1 MRTSPGVFLPGRPRV
16 CRPRLDSA
24 EMNPVFAD
32 LPVSVFEVMSRLARE
47 HNAVNLGQ
55 GFPDDPGPED
65 VRRKAAET
73 VIDGWNQYPPM
84 MGIPELRHAIASHY
98 AYWQGLSLDPDSEVM
113 VTSGATEAITG
124 ALFALIEPGD
134 EVVLFQPL
142 YDAYLPLV
150 LRAGGVP
157 KFVRLEPPHWQFTE
171 EMLAGAFSDK
181 TKLVLFNNPL
191 NPAAIVYERDALD
204 LLTRFCQRFDAIAVC
219 DEVWEHVVFDGRRH
233 VPLLAIP
240 GMRERCV
247 KIGSAGKIFSLTGWK
262 VGFVCA
268 APALMRGLAKAHQ
281 YITFTTPPNL
291 QAAVA
296 YGLGKTDDYFE
307 NMRRDFQRSRD
318 RFADGL
324 RRLGFPMLDCEG
336 SYFLNVDLAPLGLNE
351 DDEAFC
357 RRLVVEHKV
366 AAIPVSA
373 FYAADPIRS
382 VVRFCF
388 AKRDTT
394 LDTAL
399 ERLAGVLERRR

>member
-1 MRTSPGVFLPGRPRV
+1 
-16 CRPRLDSA
+16 
-24 EMNPVFAD
+24 MNPVFAD

-65 VRRKAAET
+65 VRRKAAEA
-73 VIDGWNQYPPM
+73 VVEGWNQYPPM
-84 MGIPELRHAIASHY
+84 MGIPELRQAIAAHY
-98 AYWQGLSLDPDSEVM
+98 AHWQELTFDPDAEVM

-124 ALFALIEPGD
+124 ALFALIKPGD

-150 LRAGGVP
+150 LRAGGIP
-157 KFVRLEPPHWQFTE
+157 RFVRLEPPHWQFTE
-171 EMLAGAFSDK
+171 EMLAGAFSAK

-191 NPAAIVYERDALD
+191 NPAAIVYEREALE
-204 LLTRFCQRFDAIAVC
+204 LLARFCQRFDAIAVC

-233 VPLLAIP
+233 VPLIAVP

-268 APALMRGLAKAHQ
+268 APAIMHVLAKAHQ

-296 YGLGKTDDYFE
+296 YGLGKADDYFE
-307 NMRRDFQRSRD
+307 TMRREFQRSRD

-324 RRLGFPMLDCEG
+324 RGLGFPMLDCQG

-351 DDEAFC
+351 DDENFC
-357 RRLVVEHKV
+357 RRLVVDHKV

-388 AKRDTT
+388 AKRDQT
-394 LDTAL
+394 LDAAL
-399 ERLAGVLERRR
+399 ERLEDVLKRRS